1 MARLLT
7 LYEEG
12 EKKEY
17 RGGGYKGGGAMAQVW
32 GFLRNIFDLNFNLY
46 PETL

>member
-17 RGGGYKGGGAMAQVW
+17 RGGGYKGGGLEWVKTAKILA
-32 GFLRNIFDLNFNLY
+32 NLISPSRLY
-46 PETL
+46 KS